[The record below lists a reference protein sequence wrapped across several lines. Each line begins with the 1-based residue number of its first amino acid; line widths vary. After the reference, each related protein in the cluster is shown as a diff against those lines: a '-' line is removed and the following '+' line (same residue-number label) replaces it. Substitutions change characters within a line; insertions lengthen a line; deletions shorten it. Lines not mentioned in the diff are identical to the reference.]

1 MMKINHAVKAAFLTA
16 SLITLSMSQPIFAE
30 TISKPAFKQQELEKR
45 YYVRD
50 YQTIRSTLHALDRP
64 LNTDEQLLL
73 LAIRVQLDE
82 DDADDALEGFTK
94 THSNNAKVQYWAG
107 NLWQT
112 IAKNSN
118 MFSKMSIYS
127 HYVKAMTQAAKLEPT
142 NARYQMEAAKA
153 YGQPSMMGGDSDQQQ
168 PIVAMLLKGNS
179 PYAHIAYMDFL
190 QNTQQESKAIKYASD
205 IAQQYK
211 NNVEI
216 VERAAQLLWTFD
228 KVTQA
233 GELFYQA
240 CMLPAPS
247 YEAYTKWDAAC
258 WYSTMFSKEE
268 RLSIEKGIAASTH
281 LLSESAVKDED
292 YLESLQQYAQ
302 LLVKAEQNTKAIS
315 AYKELLTLTTD
326 KSMKRNAQK
335 ALKKLTKG

>member
-1 MMKINHAVKAAFLTA
+1 MKLIHGVKLVFFTVSLT
-16 SLITLSMSQPIFAE
+16 SIC
-30 TISKPAFKQQELEKR
+30 ISKPVIATSQNKKVTSQQTLEQL
-45 YYVRD
+45 YYQRD
-50 YQTIRSTLHALDRP
+50 YQSIKETLNALSRP
-64 LNTDEQLLL
+64 LTVDEQLLM
-73 LAIRVQLDE
+73 LAIKVQRDE
-82 DDADDALEGFTK
+82 DDADDALESFTK
-94 THSNNAKVQYWAG
+94 THSDNAKVQYWAG
-107 NLWQT
+107 NLWQV
-112 IAKNSN
+112 IAKNSS

-127 HYVKAMTQAAKLEPT
+127 HYVEAMTKAAKLEPT

-168 PIVAMLLKGNS
+168 PIVAMLLKGDS
-179 PYAHIAYMDFL
+179 PFAHIAYMDLL
-190 QNTQQESKAIKYASD
+190 QNTQKENEAIKYASD

-233 GELFYQA
+233 GKLFYQA

-268 RLSIEKGIAASTH
+268 RISIEKGIAASTH
-281 LLSESAVKDED
+281 LLNESAVKDDD

-302 LLVKAEQNTKAIS
+302 LLVKAKQNTKAIS
-315 AYKELLTLTTD
+315 AYNELLTLTTD

-335 ALKKLTKG
+335 ALKKLTKN